1 MPSRIIHPD
10 TGFIEF
16 NKTESE
22 IEIDNLKI
30 DNKKL
35 REEVES
41 IKSMIREML
50 KEAGGT
56 IE

>member
-1 MPSRIIHPD
+1 MPSRVIHPD

-16 NKTESE
+16 NKTDSE
-22 IEIDNLKI
+22 IEIDNLKLE
-30 DNKKL
+30 NKQL

-41 IKSMIREML
+41 IKLIIRRML